1 MPKFAANLTMMF
13 NEVPFPERFAAAA
26 KAGFNAV
33 EFLFPYDYP
42 VADVTRWLKDN
53 KLKNA
58 LFNMPP
64 GNWAAGERGI
74 ASLPGRE
81 EEFMTGVHTAIE
93 YALSMG
99 TPTLHAMAGLQPAG
113 GDREEYRAVFVDNLG
128 LAAKELAKH
137 GLTLVIE
144 PINTRDIPGYFL
156 NTQAEGHALRREVG
170 APNLKVQMDF
180 YHAQIMEGDLS
191 MTFKNNFEGIGHIQ
205 IASVPARHEPDEG
218 EVNYPHLFRLLD
230 EMGYAGW
237 VGCEYRPRGKTEDGL
252 DWFRAAIGEAK

>member
-13 NEVPFPERFAAAA
+13 NEVPFPERFSAAA
-26 KAGFNAV
+26 KAGFTAV

-42 VADVTRWLKDN
+42 VADVTRWLKEN
-53 KLKNA
+53 NLASA

-64 GNWAAGERGI
+64 GDWAAGERGI

-81 EEFMTGVHTAIE
+81 EEFLAGVHKAIE

-99 TPTLHAMAGLQPAG
+99 TPTIHAMAGLFPEGA
-113 GDREEYRAVFVDNLG
+113 DREWHRSVFVDNIG

-144 PINTRDIPGYFL
+144 PINTRDMPGYFL
-156 NTQAEGHALRREVG
+156 STQAEGHAIRKEVDE
-170 APNLKVQMDF
+170 PNLKVQMDF

-218 EVNYPHLFRLLD
+218 EINYPHLFALLD
-230 EMGYAGW
+230 ELGYSGY

-252 DWFRAAIGEAK
+252 GWFRAQK

>member
-1 MPKFAANLTMMF
+1 MPIFAANLTMMF

-26 KAGFNAV
+26 KAGFKAV

-42 VADVTRWLKDN
+42 AADVTRWLKEN
-53 KLKNA
+53 HLKSA

-64 GNWAAGERGI
+64 GDWAAGDRGMACI
-74 ASLPGRE
+74 PGRE
-81 EEFMTGVHTAIE
+81 EEFMAGVHQAID
-93 YALSMG
+93 YARAMG
-99 TPTLHAMAGLQPAG
+99 TPTLHAMAGLIPAG
-113 GDREEYRAVFVDNLG
+113 ADRPRHRSVYVANIA

-144 PINTRDIPGYFL
+144 PINTRDMPGYFL
-156 NTQAEGHALRREVG
+156 STQAQGHAIRQEIG

-191 MTFKNNFEGIGHIQ
+191 MTFKNNFDGIGHIQ

-218 EVNYPHLFRLLD
+218 EVNYPHLFQLLD
-230 EMGYAGW
+230 DMGYAGY
-237 VGCEYRPRGKTEDGL
+237 VGCEYRPRGKTEEGL
-252 DWFRAAIGEAK
+252 GWTTGLL